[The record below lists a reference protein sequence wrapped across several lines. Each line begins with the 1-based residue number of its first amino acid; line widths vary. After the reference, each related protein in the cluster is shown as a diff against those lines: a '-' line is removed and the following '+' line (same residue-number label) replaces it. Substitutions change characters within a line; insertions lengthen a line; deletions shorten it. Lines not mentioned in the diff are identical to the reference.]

1 MTRRSDAEPL
11 PDLRTLHE
19 RHPGLTP
26 EVGASFAQAAEVALS
41 RHGAP
46 PCLVEVRALGGCTE
60 RPLDWREPDDRAQ
73 KAWANRD
80 DTTRDGAYSVSL
92 AAVET
97 ELGLLAVSRAEVKS
111 GADYFVAPEGATDLE
126 GAERLEVSGIS
137 EGARSAIKA
146 RVKQKLDQ
154 AAAGQSDLQA
164 IVSVV
169 AFKERVVVL
178 ERLDAGRDENEGSL
192 D

>member
-1 MTRRSDAEPL
+1 VPLRDDAAPL
-11 PDLRTLHE
+11 PDLRALHE

-41 RHGAP
+41 RHGTP
-46 PCLVEVRALGGCTE
+46 PCLVEIRVLGDAKE
-60 RPLDWREPDDRAQ
+60 RPLTWRVPDDRAQ
-73 KAWANRD
+73 RAWANRD
-80 DTTRDGAYSVSL
+80 DTTRDGAYSISL

-97 ELGLLAVSRAEVKS
+97 ELGLLAVSRAEVKT

-126 GAERLEVSGIS
+126 GAERLEVSGIN
-137 EGARSAIKA
+137 EGARSAIRA

-154 AAAGQSDLQA
+154 AAAGQSDRHA

-178 ERLDAGRDENEGSL
+178 EGLDADPDEGES